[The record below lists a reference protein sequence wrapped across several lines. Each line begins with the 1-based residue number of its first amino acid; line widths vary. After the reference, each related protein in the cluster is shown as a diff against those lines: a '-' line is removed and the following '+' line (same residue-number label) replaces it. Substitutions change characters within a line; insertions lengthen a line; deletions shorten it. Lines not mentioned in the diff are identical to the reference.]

1 MTLLPLRAEHGSP
14 QEAQLFGI
22 AWKQKSNLKKDLFHK
37 ETMKMKHM
45 KRFMALFA
53 ALALVLAMAAPAF
66 ADEPTTGSITIN
78 NAIKDTTYTAYKIF
92 DLDYVEATT
101 TTKASYAYKA
111 DANWKAFVTSPGAGA
126 AYVDYNEKTR
136 AVTAKDE
143 FTKEQAP
150 AFAKAALAYARD
162 NGITGVTE
170 TADASGKVEFKNLDL
185 GYYVV
190 DTPMGALCVLD
201 STIPNVN
208 VNEKNEVPSV
218 EKKVKAGSDYAA
230 SNTAKIGETVEFETK
245 INVKKG
251 AANYVLHDKMDAGLT
266 LDKTSIK
273 VVVDDAVVT
282 ANETTTYAVKTEQG
296 DKKDSDCTFEIVFAD
311 TYVAGLAGKTIV
323 VTYNATLNSKA
334 VVGGTG
340 NNNETYLKYGNDN
353 NTTHG
358 KTTTYTYE
366 FDVVKTN
373 DADQLLEGAVF
384 SLYESEDAPTPMNLV
399 AVGTGVYRLPTTGE
413 TASVTQFTAG
423 KVTIQ
428 GLANGNYY
436 LEEITAPKGY
446 NKLDHRER
454 ITIDNADL
462 KATTTENTYTNGG
475 VKVVNKA
482 GTVLPGT
489 GGIGTTVFYL
499 IGGGLMVAAAVLLIA
514 KKRMENK

>member
-1 MTLLPLRAEHGSP
+1 
-14 QEAQLFGI
+14 
-22 AWKQKSNLKKDLFHK
+22 
-37 ETMKMKHM
+37 MKHM

-66 ADEPTTGSITIN
+66 ADEPTKGSITIN
-78 NAIKDTTYTAYKIF
+78 KATAGTTYTAYKIF
-92 DLDYVEATT
+92 DLDYVEETT

-111 DANWKAFVTSPGAGA
+111 DAKWKAFVTSSGAGA
-126 AYVDYNEKTR
+126 AYVDYNEKTG
-136 AVTAKDE
+136 AVTAKDT
-143 FTKEQAP
+143 FTEEQAP
-150 AFAKAALAYARD
+150 AFAKAALVYAK
-162 NGITGVTE
+162 GSGAITGVTA
-170 TADASGKVEFKNLDL
+170 TADAGGKVEFTGLDL

-201 STIPNVN
+201 STDPSVT

-218 EKKVKAGSDYAA
+218 EKKVKAGSSYETT
-230 SNTAKIGETVEFETK
+230 NTAKIGDTVEFKTE

-266 LDKTSIK
+266 LDSSSIK
-273 VVVDDAVVT
+273 VTVDGADVTSDTTKCTIKTTGMTDA
-282 ANETTTYAVKTEQG
+282 
-296 DKKDSDCTFEIVFAD
+296 DCTFEIVFAD
-311 TYVAGLAGKTIV
+311 AYVAGLADKTIV
-323 VTYNATLNSKA
+323 VTYNATLNSNA

-340 NNNETYLKYGNDN
+340 NKNDTYLKYGNKND
-353 NTTHG
+353 TTHAT
-358 KTTTYTYE
+358 TTTYTYE

-373 DADQLLEGAVF
+373 DENQLLDGAVF
-384 SLYESEDAPTPMNLV
+384 SLYASKDETVPMKLV
-399 AVGTGVYRLPTTGE
+399 KNGTDVYRLATKDDITT
-413 TASVTQFTAG
+413 VTEFTAG

-446 NKLDHRER
+446 NKLDQRVK

-462 KATTTENTYTNGG
+462 KANTTENTYTDGG
-475 VKVVNKA
+475 VKVENKA
-482 GTVLPGT
+482 GTTLPGT
-489 GGIGTTVFYL
+489 GGIGTTIFYL

>member
-1 MTLLPLRAEHGSP
+1 
-14 QEAQLFGI
+14 
-22 AWKQKSNLKKDLFHK
+22 
-37 ETMKMKHM
+37 MKHM
-45 KRFMALFA
+45 KRFVALFA
-53 ALALVLAMAAPAF
+53 ALALVLAMAVPAF

-78 NAIKDTTYTAYKIF
+78 KATAGTTYTAYKIF
-92 DLDYVEATT
+92 DLDYVKETT
-101 TTKASYAYKA
+101 TTKASYAYTA
-111 DANWKAFVTSPGAGA
+111 DTNWKAFVTGSGAGA
-126 AYVDYNEKTR
+126 AYVDYNEKTG
-136 AVTAKDE
+136 AVTAKNTFDE
-143 FTKEQAP
+143 EQAP
-150 AFAKAALAYARD
+150 AFAKAALAYAKD
-162 NGITGVTE
+162 SGITGVTE
-170 TADASGKVEFKNLDL
+170 KADASGKVEFKNLAL

-208 VNEKNEVPSV
+208 VDEKNEVPSV
-218 EKKVKAGSDYAA
+218 EKKVKAGNTYEA
-230 SNTAKIGETVEFETK
+230 SNTAKIGDTVEFETK

-251 AANYVLHDKMDAGLT
+251 AANYVLHDTMDAGLT

-273 VVVDDAVVT
+273 VVVNDAVVT
-282 ANETTTYAVKTEQG
+282 ESETTYAVKTEQG

-311 TYVAGLAGKTIV
+311 AYVAELAGKTIV

-340 NNNETYLKYGNDN
+340 NNNDTYLKYGNDN

-384 SLYESEDAPTPMNLV
+384 SLYTSEDAPTPMNLV
-399 AVGTGVYRLPTTGE
+399 AVGTGVYRLPTKDDT
-413 TASVTQFTAG
+413 TTVTTFTAG

-446 NKLDHRER
+446 NKLDHRVE
-454 ITIDNADL
+454 ITINNADL
-462 KATTTENTYTNGG
+462 KANTTENTYTDGG
-475 VKVVNKA
+475 VKVENKA
-482 GTVLPGT
+482 GTTLPGT
-489 GGIGTTVFYL
+489 GGIGTTIFYL

>member
-1 MTLLPLRAEHGSP
+1 
-14 QEAQLFGI
+14 
-22 AWKQKSNLKKDLFHK
+22 
-37 ETMKMKHM
+37 MKHM
-45 KRFMALFA
+45 KRFVALFA

-78 NAIKDTTYTAYKIF
+78 KATAGTTYTAYKIF
-92 DLDYVEATT
+92 DLDYVDATT

-111 DANWKAFVTSPGAGA
+111 DDNWKAFVTGTGAGA

-136 AVTAKDE
+136 AVTAKDTFNE
-143 FTKEQAP
+143 GQAP
-150 AFAKAALAYARD
+150 AFAKAALAYAKD
-162 NGITGVTE
+162 SGITGVTE
-170 TADASGKVEFKNLDL
+170 KADASGKVEFKNLEL

-208 VNEKNEVPSV
+208 VDEKNEVPSV
-218 EKKVKAGSDYAA
+218 EKKVKAGNTYEA
-230 SNTAKIGETVEFETK
+230 SNTAKIGDTVEFETK

-266 LDKTSIK
+266 LDSASIK
-273 VVVDDAVVT
+273 VTVDGADVT
-282 ANETTTYAVKTEQG
+282 ADATKCTIKTTGMTDA
-296 DKKDSDCTFEIVFAD
+296 DCTFEIAFAD
-311 TYVAGLAGKTIV
+311 AYVAGLADKTIV
-323 VTYNATLNSKA
+323 VTYNATLNSNA
-334 VVGGTG
+334 VVGSTG
-340 NNNETYLKYGNDN
+340 NKNDTYLKYGNSND
-353 NTTHG
+353 TTHG

-373 DADQLLEGAVF
+373 DANQLLEGAVF
-384 SLYESEDAPTPMNLV
+384 SLYASKDETVPMKLV
-399 AVGTGVYRLPTTGE
+399 KNGTDVYRLATKDDITT
-413 TASVTQFTAG
+413 VTEFTAG

-446 NKLDHRER
+446 NKLDQRVK
-454 ITIDNADL
+454 ITINNADL
-462 KATTTENTYTNGG
+462 KANTTENTYTDGG
-475 VKVVNKA
+475 VKVENKA
-482 GTVLPGT
+482 GTTLPGT

>member
-1 MTLLPLRAEHGSP
+1 
-14 QEAQLFGI
+14 
-22 AWKQKSNLKKDLFHK
+22 
-37 ETMKMKHM
+37 MKHM

-66 ADEPTTGSITIN
+66 ADEPTKGSITIN
-78 NAIKDTTYTAYKIF
+78 KATAGTTYTAYKIF
-92 DLDYVEATT
+92 DLDYVKETT
-101 TTKASYAYKA
+101 TTKASYAYTA
-111 DANWKAFVTSPGAGA
+111 DTNWKAFVTSSGAGA
-126 AYVDYNEKTR
+126 AYVDYNEKTG
-136 AVTAKDE
+136 AVTAKNTFDE
-143 FTKEQAP
+143 EQAP
-150 AFAKAALAYARD
+150 AFAKAALAYAQG
-162 NGITGVTE
+162 NSAIIGETA

-218 EKKVKAGSDYAA
+218 EKKVKAGNTYEA
-230 SNTAKIGETVEFETK
+230 SNTAKIGDTVEFETK

-266 LDKTSIK
+266 LDSSSIK
-273 VVVDDAVVT
+273 VTVAGADVT
-282 ANETTTYAVKTEQG
+282 AGAATYTIKTTGMTDTG
-296 DKKDSDCTFEIVFAD
+296 CTFEIVFAD
-311 TYVAGLAGKTIV
+311 AYVAELAGKTIV

-340 NNNETYLKYGNDN
+340 NNNDTYLKYGNDN

-384 SLYESEDAPTPMNLV
+384 SLYTSEDAPTPMNLV
-399 AVGTGVYRLPTTGE
+399 AVGTGVYRLATTGDAA
-413 TASVTQFTAG
+413 TVTTFTAG

-462 KATTTENTYTNGG
+462 KATTTENTYTGG

-482 GTVLPGT
+482 GTTLPGT
-489 GGIGTTVFYL
+489 GGIGTTIFYL

>member
-1 MTLLPLRAEHGSP
+1 
-14 QEAQLFGI
+14 
-22 AWKQKSNLKKDLFHK
+22 
-37 ETMKMKHM
+37 MKHM
-45 KRFMALFA
+45 KRFVALFA

-78 NAIKDTTYTAYKIF
+78 KATAGTTYTAYKIF
-92 DLDYVEATT
+92 DLDYVDATT

-111 DANWKAFVTSPGAGA
+111 DDNWKAFVTGTGAGA

-136 AVTAKDE
+136 AVTAKDTFNE
-143 FTKEQAP
+143 GQAP
-150 AFAKAALAYARD
+150 AFAKAALAYAKD
-162 NGITGVTE
+162 SGITGVTE
-170 TADASGKVEFKNLDL
+170 KADASGKVEFKNLEL

-208 VNEKNEVPSV
+208 VDEKNEVPSV
-218 EKKVKAGSDYAA
+218 EKKVKAGNTYEA
-230 SNTAKIGETVEFETK
+230 SNTAKIGDTVEFETK

-266 LDKTSIK
+266 LDSASIK
-273 VVVDDAVVT
+273 VTVDGADVT
-282 ANETTTYAVKTEQG
+282 ADATKCTIKTTGMTDA
-296 DKKDSDCTFEIVFAD
+296 DCTFEIAFAD
-311 TYVAGLAGKTIV
+311 AYVAGLADKTIV
-323 VTYNATLNSKA
+323 VTYNATLNSNA
-334 VVGGTG
+334 VVGSTG
-340 NNNETYLKYGNDN
+340 NKNDTYLKYGNSND
-353 NTTHG
+353 TTHG

-373 DADQLLEGAVF
+373 DANQLLEGAVF
-384 SLYESEDAPTPMNLV
+384 SLYASKDETVPMKLV
-399 AVGTGVYRLPTTGE
+399 KNDTDVYRLATKDDITT
-413 TASVTQFTAG
+413 VTEFTAG

-446 NKLDHRER
+446 NKLDQRVK
-454 ITIDNADL
+454 ITINNADL
-462 KATTTENTYTNGG
+462 KANTTENTYTDGG
-475 VKVVNKA
+475 VKVENKA
-482 GTVLPGT
+482 GTTLPGT
-489 GGIGTTVFYL
+489 GGIGTTIFYL

>member
-1 MTLLPLRAEHGSP
+1 
-14 QEAQLFGI
+14 
-22 AWKQKSNLKKDLFHK
+22 
-37 ETMKMKHM
+37 MKHM
-45 KRFMALFA
+45 KRFVALFA
-53 ALALVLAMAAPAF
+53 ALALVLAMAVPAF

-78 NAIKDTTYTAYKIF
+78 KATAGTTYTAYKIF
-92 DLDYVEATT
+92 DLDYVKETT
-101 TTKASYAYKA
+101 TTKASYAYTA
-111 DANWKAFVTSPGAGA
+111 DTNWKAFVTGSGAGA
-126 AYVDYNEKTR
+126 AYVDYNEETG
-136 AVTAKDE
+136 AVTAKNTFDE
-143 FTKEQAP
+143 EQAP
-150 AFAKAALAYARD
+150 AFAKAALAYAKD
-162 NGITGVTE
+162 SGITGVTE
-170 TADASGKVEFKNLDL
+170 KADASGKVEFKNLAL

-208 VNEKNEVPSV
+208 VDEKNEVPSV
-218 EKKVKAGSDYAA
+218 EKKVKAGNTYEA
-230 SNTAKIGETVEFETK
+230 SNTAKIGDTVEFETK

-251 AANYVLHDKMDAGLT
+251 AANYVLHDTMDAGLT

-273 VVVDDAVVT
+273 VVVNDAVVT
-282 ANETTTYAVKTEQG
+282 ESETTYAVKTEQG

-311 TYVAGLAGKTIV
+311 AYVAELAGKTIV

-340 NNNETYLKYGNDN
+340 NNNDTYLKYGNDN

-384 SLYESEDAPTPMNLV
+384 SLYTSEDAPTPMNLV
-399 AVGTGVYRLPTTGE
+399 AGSTGVYRLPTKDDT
-413 TASVTQFTAG
+413 TTVTTFTAG

-446 NKLDHRER
+446 NKLDHRVK
-454 ITIDNADL
+454 ITINNADL
-462 KATTTENTYTNGG
+462 KANTTENTYTDGG
-475 VKVVNKA
+475 VKVENKA
-482 GTVLPGT
+482 GTTLPGT
-489 GGIGTTVFYL
+489 GGIGTTIFYL

>member
-1 MTLLPLRAEHGSP
+1 
-14 QEAQLFGI
+14 
-22 AWKQKSNLKKDLFHK
+22 
-37 ETMKMKHM
+37 MKHM

-53 ALALVLAMAAPAF
+53 ALALVLAMAVPAF

-78 NAIKDTTYTAYKIF
+78 KATAGTTYTAYKIF
-92 DLDYVEATT
+92 DLDYVKETT
-101 TTKASYAYKA
+101 TTKASYAYTA
-111 DANWKAFVTSPGAGA
+111 DTNWKAFVTGSGAGA
-126 AYVDYNEKTR
+126 AYVDYNEKTG
-136 AVTAKDE
+136 AVTAKNTFDE
-143 FTKEQAP
+143 EQAP
-150 AFAKAALAYARD
+150 AFAKAALAYAKD
-162 NGITGVTE
+162 SGITGVTE
-170 TADASGKVEFKNLDL
+170 KADASGKVEFKNLAL

-208 VNEKNEVPSV
+208 VDEKNEVPSV
-218 EKKVKAGSDYAA
+218 EKKVKAGNTYEA
-230 SNTAKIGETVEFETK
+230 SNTAKIGDTVEFETK

-251 AANYVLHDKMDAGLT
+251 AANYVLHDTMDAGLT

-273 VVVDDAVVT
+273 VVVNDAVVT
-282 ANETTTYAVKTEQG
+282 ESETTYAVKTEQG

-311 TYVAGLAGKTIV
+311 AYVAELAGKTIV

-340 NNNETYLKYGNDN
+340 NNNDTYLKYGNDN

-384 SLYESEDAPTPMNLV
+384 SLYTSEDAPTPMNLV
-399 AVGTGVYRLPTTGE
+399 AVSKGVYRLPTTGE

-428 GLANGNYY
+428 GLAKGDYY

-446 NKLDHRER
+446 NKLDHRVK
-454 ITIDNADL
+454 ITINNANL
-462 KATTTENTYTNGG
+462 KANTTENTYTDGG
-475 VKVVNKA
+475 VKVENKA
-482 GTVLPGT
+482 GTTLPGT
-489 GGIGTTVFYL
+489 GGIGTTIFYL

>member
-1 MTLLPLRAEHGSP
+1 
-14 QEAQLFGI
+14 
-22 AWKQKSNLKKDLFHK
+22 
-37 ETMKMKHM
+37 MKMKHM

-66 ADEPTTGSITIN
+66 ADEPTKGSITIN
-78 NAIKDTTYTAYKIF
+78 KATAGTTYTAYKIF
-92 DLDYVEATT
+92 DLDYVEETT

-111 DANWKAFVTSPGAGA
+111 DAKWKAFVTSSGAGA
-126 AYVDYNEKTR
+126 AYVDYNEKTG
-136 AVTAKDE
+136 AVTAKDT
-143 FTKEQAP
+143 FTEEQAP
-150 AFAKAALAYARD
+150 AFAKAALVYAK
-162 NGITGVTE
+162 GSGAITGVTA
-170 TADASGKVEFKNLDL
+170 TADAGGKVEFTGLDL

-201 STIPNVN
+201 STDPSVT

-218 EKKVKAGSDYAA
+218 EKKVKAGSSYETT
-230 SNTAKIGETVEFETK
+230 NTAKIGDTVEFKTE

-266 LDKTSIK
+266 LDSSSIK
-273 VVVDDAVVT
+273 VTVDGADVTSDTTKCTIKTTGMTDA
-282 ANETTTYAVKTEQG
+282 
-296 DKKDSDCTFEIVFAD
+296 DCTFEIVFAD
-311 TYVAGLAGKTIV
+311 AYVAGLADKTIV
-323 VTYNATLNSKA
+323 VTYNATLNSNA

-340 NNNETYLKYGNDN
+340 NKNDTYLKYGNKND
-353 NTTHG
+353 TTHAT
-358 KTTTYTYE
+358 TTTYTYE

-373 DADQLLEGAVF
+373 DENQLLDGAVF
-384 SLYESEDAPTPMNLV
+384 SLYASKDETVPMKLV
-399 AVGTGVYRLPTTGE
+399 KNGTDVYRLATKDDITT
-413 TASVTQFTAG
+413 VTEFTAG

-446 NKLDHRER
+446 NKLDQRVK

-462 KATTTENTYTNGG
+462 KANTTENTYTDGG
-475 VKVVNKA
+475 VKVENKA
-482 GTVLPGT
+482 GTTLPGT
-489 GGIGTTVFYL
+489 GGIGTTIFYL

>member
-1 MTLLPLRAEHGSP
+1 
-14 QEAQLFGI
+14 
-22 AWKQKSNLKKDLFHK
+22 
-37 ETMKMKHM
+37 MKHM
-45 KRFMALFA
+45 KRFVALFA
-53 ALALVLAMAAPAF
+53 ALALVLAMAVPAF

-78 NAIKDTTYTAYKIF
+78 KATAGTTYTAYKIF
-92 DLDYVEATT
+92 DLDYVKETN

-111 DANWKAFVTSPGAGA
+111 DANWKAFVTGSGAGA
-126 AYVDYNEKTR
+126 AYVEYNEKTG
-136 AVTAKDE
+136 AVTAKNTFDE
-143 FTKEQAP
+143 EQAP
-150 AFAKAALAYARD
+150 AFAKAALAYAQG
-162 NGITGVTE
+162 NSAIIGVKE

-218 EKKVKAGSDYAA
+218 EKKVKAGNTYEA
-230 SNTAKIGETVEFETK
+230 SNTAKIGDTVEFETK

-282 ANETTTYAVKTEQG
+282 ASETTYAVKTEQG
-296 DKKDSDCTFEIVFAD
+296 DKKDSDYTFEIVFAD

-323 VTYNATLNSKA
+323 VTYSATLNSKA
-334 VVGGTG
+334 VVAGTG
-340 NNNETYLKYGNDN
+340 NNNETYLKYGNN
-353 NTTHG
+353 NDTTHG

-373 DADQLLEGAVF
+373 EDNQLLDGAVF
-384 SLYESEDAPTPMNLV
+384 SLYASEGATTPMNLV
-399 AVGTGVYRLPTTGE
+399 EVSTGVYRLPTTGE

-428 GLANGNYY
+428 GLANGDYY

-446 NKLDHRER
+446 NKLDHRVK
-454 ITIDNADL
+454 ITIKDANL
-462 KATTTENTYTNGG
+462 KANTTENAYTDGG
-475 VKVVNKA
+475 VKVENKA
-482 GTVLPGT
+482 GTTLPGT

>member
-1 MTLLPLRAEHGSP
+1 
-14 QEAQLFGI
+14 
-22 AWKQKSNLKKDLFHK
+22 
-37 ETMKMKHM
+37 MKHM

-66 ADEPTTGSITIN
+66 AESGTTPTTTTGSITIK
-78 NAIKDTTYTAYKIF
+78 NAIEGTTYTAYKIF

-111 DANWKAFVTSPGAGA
+111 DANWKAFVTGSGAGV
-126 AYVDYNEKTR
+126 AYVEYNEKTG
-136 AVTAKDE
+136 AVTAKDT
-143 FTKEQAP
+143 FDKEQAP
-150 AFAKAALAYARD
+150 AFAKAALAYAKD
-162 NGITGVTE
+162 NSGITGVTAA
-170 TADASGKVEFKNLDL
+170 ADTNGKVEFTGLAL

-201 STIPNVN
+201 STAPSVT

-218 EKKVKAGSDYAA
+218 EKKVKAGSSYEAT
-230 SNTAKIGETVEFETK
+230 NTAKIGDTVEFKTE

-266 LDKTSIK
+266 LDSSSIK
-273 VVVDDAVVT
+273 VTVEGADVT
-282 ANETTTYAVKTEQG
+282 ADATKYTIKTTDMTH
-296 DKKDSDCTFEIVFAD
+296 SDCTFEIVFAD
-311 TYVAGLAGKTIV
+311 AYVAGLADKTIV
-323 VTYNATLNSKA
+323 VTYNATLNSNA

-340 NNNETYLKYGNDN
+340 NKNDTYLKYGNDN

-358 KTTTYTYE
+358 TTTTYTYE
-366 FDVVKTN
+366 FDIVKTN
-373 DADQLLEGAVF
+373 EENQLLEGAVF
-384 SLYESEDAPTPMNLV
+384 SLYASEEAPTPMNLV
-399 AVGTGVYRLPTTGE
+399 AAGSTGVYRLPTKDDAAT
-413 TASVTQFTAG
+413 VTTFTAG

-428 GLANGNYY
+428 GLANGDYY

-446 NKLDHRER
+446 NKLDHRVK
-454 ITIDNADL
+454 ITINNADL
-462 KATTTENTYTNGG
+462 KANTTENTYTDGG
-475 VKVVNKA
+475 VKVENKA

-489 GGIGTTVFYL
+489 GGIGTTIFYL

>member
-1 MTLLPLRAEHGSP
+1 
-14 QEAQLFGI
+14 
-22 AWKQKSNLKKDLFHK
+22 
-37 ETMKMKHM
+37 MKHM

-53 ALALVLAMAAPAF
+53 ALALVLAMAVPAF

-78 NAIKDTTYTAYKIF
+78 KATAGTTYTAYKIF
-92 DLDYVEATT
+92 DLDYVKETT
-101 TTKASYAYKA
+101 TTKASYAYTA
-111 DANWKAFVTSPGAGA
+111 DTNWKAFVTSSGAGA
-126 AYVDYNEKTR
+126 AYVDYNEKTG
-136 AVTAKDE
+136 AVTAKDTFDE
-143 FTKEQAP
+143 EQAP
-150 AFAKAALAYARD
+150 AFAKAALAYAKD
-162 NGITGVTE
+162 NSKITGVTA
-170 TADASGKVEFKNLDL
+170 TADTSGKVEFTGLAL

-201 STIPNVN
+201 STAPSVT

-218 EKKVKAGSDYAA
+218 EKQVKAGSSYAA
-230 SNTAKIGETVEFETK
+230 TNTAKIGDTVEFETK

-266 LDKTSIK
+266 LNTSSIK
-273 VVVDDAVVT
+273 VFVDGAEVT
-282 ANETTTYAVKTEQG
+282 ASKTTYAVKTEQS

-334 VVGGTG
+334 VVGGAG
-340 NNNETYLKYGNDN
+340 NKNDTYLKYGNDN
-353 NTTHG
+353 DTTHG

-366 FDVVKTN
+366 FDIVKTN

-384 SLYESEDAPTPMNLV
+384 SLYASEDAPTPMNLV
-399 AVGTGVYRLPTTGE
+399 AVSTGVYRLPTKDDA
-413 TASVTQFTAG
+413 TATVTTFTAG

-428 GLANGNYY
+428 GLANGDYY

-446 NKLDHRER
+446 NKLDHREK
-454 ITIDNADL
+454 ITINNADL
-462 KATTTENTYTNGG
+462 KATTTGNTYTNGG

-482 GTVLPGT
+482 GTTLPGT
-489 GGIGTTVFYL
+489 GGIGTTIFYL

>member
-1 MTLLPLRAEHGSP
+1 
-14 QEAQLFGI
+14 
-22 AWKQKSNLKKDLFHK
+22 
-37 ETMKMKHM
+37 MKHM
-45 KRFMALFA
+45 KRFVALFA
-53 ALALVLAMAAPAF
+53 ALALVLAMAVPAF
-66 ADEPTTGSITIN
+66 ADEPTKGSITIN
-78 NAIKDTTYTAYKIF
+78 KATAGTTYTAYKIF
-92 DLDYVEATT
+92 DLDYVKETN

-111 DANWKAFVTSPGAGA
+111 DANWKAFVTGSGAGA
-126 AYVDYNEKTR
+126 AYVEYNEKTE
-136 AVTAKDE
+136 AVTAKDTFNE
-143 FTKEQAP
+143 GQAP
-150 AFAKAALAYARD
+150 AFAKAALAYAKD
-162 NGITGVTE
+162 SGITGVTE
-170 TADASGKVEFKNLDL
+170 KANASGKVEFKNLDL

-208 VNEKNEVPSV
+208 VDEKNEVPSV
-218 EKKVKAGSDYAA
+218 EKKVKAGNTYEA
-230 SNTAKIGETVEFETK
+230 SNTAKIGDTVEFETK

-251 AANYVLHDKMDAGLT
+251 AANYVLHDTMDAGLT
-266 LDKTSIK
+266 LDSSSIK
-273 VVVDDAVVT
+273 VTVDGADVT
-282 ANETTTYAVKTEQG
+282 ADETKYTIKTTDKTHTE
-296 DKKDSDCTFEIVFAD
+296 CTFEIAFAD
-311 TYVAGLAGKTIV
+311 AYVAELAGKTIV

-340 NNNETYLKYGNDN
+340 NKNDAYLKYGNKND
-353 NTTHG
+353 TTHG

-384 SLYESEDAPTPMNLV
+384 SLYASKDETVPMKLV
-399 AVGTGVYRLPTTGE
+399 KNGTDVYRLATKDDITT
-413 TASVTQFTAG
+413 VTEFTAG

-462 KATTTENTYTNGG
+462 KATTTENTYTGG

-482 GTVLPGT
+482 GTTLPGT
-489 GGIGTTVFYL
+489 GGIGTTIFYL

>member
-1 MTLLPLRAEHGSP
+1 MS
-14 QEAQLFGI
+14 
-22 AWKQKSNLKKDLFHK
+22 LFHK
-37 ETMKMKHM
+37 ETKKMKHM
-45 KRFMALFA
+45 KRFVALFA
-53 ALALVLAMAAPAF
+53 ALALVLAMAVPAF
-66 ADEPTTGSITIN
+66 ADTAATGSITIN
-78 NAIKDTTYTAYKIF
+78 NAVKDTTYTAYKIF
-92 DLDYVEATT
+92 DLDYVDATN

-111 DANWKAFVTSPGAGA
+111 DANWKAFVTGSGAGA
-126 AYVDYNEKTR
+126 TYVEYNEKTG
-136 AVTAKDE
+136 AVTAKNTFDE
-143 FTKEQAP
+143 EQAP
-150 AFAKAALAYARD
+150 AFAKAALAYAQG
-162 NGITGVTE
+162 NSAIIGVKE

-218 EKKVKAGSDYAA
+218 EKKVKAGNTYEA
-230 SNTAKIGETVEFETK
+230 SNTAKIGDTVEFETK

-266 LDKTSIK
+266 LDSASIK
-273 VVVDDAVVT
+273 VTVDGADVT
-282 ANETTTYAVKTEQG
+282 ANADTYTIKTTGMTDA
-296 DKKDSDCTFEIVFAD
+296 DCTFEIAFAD
-311 TYVAGLAGKTIV
+311 AYVAGLAGKTIV
-323 VTYNATLNSKA
+323 VTYSATLNSKA
-334 VVGGTG
+334 VVAGTG
-340 NNNETYLKYGNDN
+340 NNNETYLKYGNN
-353 NTTHG
+353 NDTTHG

-373 DADQLLEGAVF
+373 EDNQLLDGAVF
-384 SLYESEDAPTPMNLV
+384 SLYASEGATTPMNLV
-399 AVGTGVYRLPTTGE
+399 EVSTGVYRLPTTGE

-428 GLANGNYY
+428 GLANGDYY

-446 NKLDHRER
+446 NKLDHRVK
-454 ITIDNADL
+454 ITIKDANL
-462 KATTTENTYTNGG
+462 KANTTENAYTDGG
-475 VKVVNKA
+475 VKVENKA
-482 GTVLPGT
+482 GTTLPGT

>member
-1 MTLLPLRAEHGSP
+1 
-14 QEAQLFGI
+14 
-22 AWKQKSNLKKDLFHK
+22 
-37 ETMKMKHM
+37 MKHM

-66 ADEPTTGSITIN
+66 ADTAATGSITIK
-78 NAIKDTTYTAYKIF
+78 NAIEGTTYTAYKIF
-92 DLDYVEATT
+92 DLDYVDATT
-101 TTKASYAYKA
+101 TTKASYAYTA
-111 DANWKAFVTSPGAGA
+111 DANWKAFVTGTGAGV
-126 AYVDYNEKTR
+126 AYVDYNEKTG
-136 AVTAKDE
+136 AVTAKPT

-150 AFAKAALAYARD
+150 AFAKAALAYAQESSA
-162 NGITGVTE
+162 ITGVTA
-170 TADASGKVEFKNLDL
+170 TADTSGKVEFTGLAL

-201 STIPNVN
+201 STAPSVT

-218 EKKVKAGSDYAA
+218 EKKVKVGSSYEAT
-230 SNTAKIGETVEFETK
+230 NTAKIGDTVEFKTE

-251 AANYVLHDKMDAGLT
+251 AANYVLHDKMDDGLT
-266 LDKTSIK
+266 LDSSSIK
-273 VVVDDAVVT
+273 VTVDGADVT
-282 ANETTTYAVKTEQG
+282 AGAATYTIKTTGMTDTG
-296 DKKDSDCTFEIVFAD
+296 CTFEIVFAD

-323 VTYNATLNSKA
+323 VTYSATLNSKA
-334 VVGGTG
+334 VVAGTG
-340 NNNETYLKYGNDN
+340 NNNETYLKYGNN
-353 NTTHG
+353 NDTTHG

-373 DADQLLEGAVF
+373 EENQLLEGAVF
-384 SLYESEDAPTPMNLV
+384 SLYASEEATTPMNLV
-399 AVGTGVYRLPTTGE
+399 AVSTGVYRLPTTGE

-446 NKLDHRER
+446 NKLDHRVK
-454 ITIDNADL
+454 ITIDNANL
-462 KATTTENTYTNGG
+462 KANTTESLYTNGG
-475 VKVVNKA
+475 VKVENKA

>member
-1 MTLLPLRAEHGSP
+1 
-14 QEAQLFGI
+14 
-22 AWKQKSNLKKDLFHK
+22 
-37 ETMKMKHM
+37 MKHM
-45 KRFMALFA
+45 KRFVALFA

-78 NAIKDTTYTAYKIF
+78 KATAGTTYTAYKIF
-92 DLDYVEATT
+92 DLDYVKETT
-101 TTKASYAYKA
+101 TTKASYAYTA
-111 DANWKAFVTSPGAGA
+111 DTNWKAFVTISGAGA
-126 AYVDYNEKTR
+126 AYVDYNEKTG
-136 AVTAKDE
+136 AVTAKNTFDE
-143 FTKEQAP
+143 EQAP
-150 AFAKAALAYARD
+150 AFAKAALAYAKD
-162 NGITGVTE
+162 NSKITGVTA
-170 TADASGKVEFKNLDL
+170 TADTSGKVEFTGLAL

-201 STIPNVN
+201 STAPSVT

-218 EKKVKAGSDYAA
+218 EKQVKAGSSYAA
-230 SNTAKIGETVEFETK
+230 TNTAKIGDTVEFETK

-266 LDKTSIK
+266 LNTSSIK
-273 VVVDDAVVT
+273 VFVDGAEVT
-282 ANETTTYAVKTEQG
+282 ASKTTYAVKTEQS

-334 VVGGTG
+334 VVGGAG
-340 NNNETYLKYGNDN
+340 NKNDTYLKYGNDN
-353 NTTHG
+353 DTTHG

-366 FDVVKTN
+366 FDIVKTN

-384 SLYESEDAPTPMNLV
+384 SLYASEDAPTPMNLV
-399 AVGTGVYRLPTTGE
+399 AVSTGVYRLPTKDDA
-413 TASVTQFTAG
+413 TATVTTFTAG

-428 GLANGNYY
+428 GLANGDYY

-446 NKLDHRER
+446 NKLDHREK
-454 ITIDNADL
+454 ITINNADL
-462 KATTTENTYTNGG
+462 KATTTGNTYTNGG

-482 GTVLPGT
+482 GTTLPGT
-489 GGIGTTVFYL
+489 GGIGTTIFYL

>member
-1 MTLLPLRAEHGSP
+1 
-14 QEAQLFGI
+14 
-22 AWKQKSNLKKDLFHK
+22 
-37 ETMKMKHM
+37 MKHM
-45 KRFMALFA
+45 KRFVALLA
-53 ALALVLAMAAPAF
+53 ALALVLAMAVPAF

-78 NAIKDTTYTAYKIF
+78 KATAGTTYTAYKIF
-92 DLDYVEATT
+92 DLDYVKETT
-101 TTKASYAYKA
+101 TTKASYAYTA
-111 DANWKAFVTSPGAGA
+111 DTNWKAFVTGSGAGA
-126 AYVDYNEKTR
+126 AYVDYNEKTG
-136 AVTAKDE
+136 AVTAKNTFDE
-143 FTKEQAP
+143 EQAP
-150 AFAKAALAYARD
+150 AFAKAALAYAKD
-162 NGITGVTE
+162 SGIAGVTE
-170 TADASGKVEFKNLDL
+170 KADASGKVEFKNLAL

-208 VNEKNEVPSV
+208 VDEKNEVPSV
-218 EKKVKAGSDYAA
+218 EKKVKAGNTYEA
-230 SNTAKIGETVEFETK
+230 SNTAKIGDTVEFETK

-251 AANYVLHDKMDAGLT
+251 AANYVLHDTMDAGLT

-273 VVVDDAVVT
+273 VVVNDAVVT
-282 ANETTTYAVKTEQG
+282 ESETTYAVKTEQG

-311 TYVAGLAGKTIV
+311 AYVAELAGKTIV

-340 NNNETYLKYGNDN
+340 NNNDTYLKYGNDN

-384 SLYESEDAPTPMNLV
+384 SLYTSEDAPTPMNLV
-399 AVGTGVYRLPTTGE
+399 AVSKGVYRLPTTGE
-413 TASVTQFTAG
+413 TASVIQFTAG

-428 GLANGNYY
+428 GLANGDYY

-446 NKLDHRER
+446 NKLDHRVK
-454 ITIDNADL
+454 ITINNANL
-462 KATTTENTYTNGG
+462 KANTTENTYTDGG
-475 VKVVNKA
+475 VKVENKA
-482 GTVLPGT
+482 GTTLPGT
-489 GGIGTTVFYL
+489 GGIGTTIFYL